1 MAIEIPQNIL
11 SFTLI
16 IFSIVLVFDILIKQ
30 KKSHRLKIIFLL
42 LVLPI
47 LIGNLIIFTNPDGV
61 NFFNIFQLVKLF
73 FSIGILQLLSNLYFN
88 KFVKLI
94 NIISIAFII
103 MYLIRISYTTYYN
116 IEYLREENMYYI
128 FNIQPINTIIKLPL
142 IFELLRVITI
152 IIFLGTIFYFSHQII
167 FKLKFENIYQ
177 KKIQTFSF
185 TVVFLIF
192 LLFVFFIFKLLLNS
206 SLKMNFNSIITS
218 SLQFYIL
225 LAILYRPSFLNRI
238 NDKKITLLNRFSY
251 TNNFELDVVLFD
263 EMFFNKQSYIQKDF
277 NIKSFADSLDTDK
290 ENLSIYIYNR
300 FGLNFEDLVNKY
312 RVNYFVDLVK
322 NPKYNNL
329 TIEALSK
336 EAGFI
341 SRNAFYK
348 PFKKFHG
355 GNPSDLIALYS

>member
-1 MAIEIPQNIL
+1 
-11 SFTLI
+11 
-16 IFSIVLVFDILIKQ
+16 
-30 KKSHRLKIIFLL
+30 
-42 LVLPI
+42 
-47 LIGNLIIFTNPDGV
+47 
-61 NFFNIFQLVKLF
+61 
-73 FSIGILQLLSNLYFN
+73 
-88 KFVKLI
+88 
-94 NIISIAFII
+94 
-103 MYLIRISYTTYYN
+103 
-116 IEYLREENMYYI
+116 
-128 FNIQPINTIIKLPL
+128 
-142 IFELLRVITI
+142 
-152 IIFLGTIFYFSHQII
+152 
-167 FKLKFENIYQ
+167 
-177 KKIQTFSF
+177 
-185 TVVFLIF
+185 
-192 LLFVFFIFKLLLNS
+192 
-206 SLKMNFNSIITS
+206 MNFNSIITS

-238 NDKKITLLNRFSY
+238 NDNKITLLNRFSY

-300 FGLNFEDLVNKY
+300 FGLNFEDLVNKH
-312 RVNYFVDLVK
+312 RVNYFVDLIK